1 MLIDIFLIIRENSG
15 KLTHHNY
22 ACNSLTNFYVHEV
35 HSFTG
40 NGNDES
46 MFEKK
51 CEIVSAYGKTLRLQ
65 YVQLQGRAIG
75 QLDRTFEDSHR

>member
-1 MLIDIFLIIRENSG
+1 
-15 KLTHHNY
+15 
-22 ACNSLTNFYVHEV
+22 
-35 HSFTG
+35 
-40 NGNDES
+40 

-75 QLDRTFEDSHR
+75 QLDRAFEDSHR